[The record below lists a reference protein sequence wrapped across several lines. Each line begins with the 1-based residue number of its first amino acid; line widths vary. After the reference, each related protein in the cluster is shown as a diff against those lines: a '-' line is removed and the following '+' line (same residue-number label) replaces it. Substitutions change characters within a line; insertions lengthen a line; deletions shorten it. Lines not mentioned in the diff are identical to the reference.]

1 MGPII
6 IPSKPGIIPY
16 GHQLASGKQ
25 PHTYGKSHFFM
36 GKSTVSM
43 AMFSNYVKLPEG
55 NGDLGLLAN

>member
-1 MGPII
+1 
-6 IPSKPGIIPY
+6 
-16 GHQLASGKQ
+16 
-25 PHTYGKSHFFM
+25 M